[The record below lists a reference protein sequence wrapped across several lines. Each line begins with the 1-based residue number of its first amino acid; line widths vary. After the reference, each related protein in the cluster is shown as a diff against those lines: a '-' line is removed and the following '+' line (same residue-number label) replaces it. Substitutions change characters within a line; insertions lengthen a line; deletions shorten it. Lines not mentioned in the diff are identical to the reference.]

1 MTKIVIGCFLLF
13 LEVGLLTA
21 QDTIL
26 PIWPK
31 EIPNRIDTDEREVKE
46 YSEILRYRLVQE
58 PTIQVFLPAKRSANG
73 KAMLI
78 FPGGGYQFLA
88 YDWEGTDV
96 AKFLNAQGIAAIV
109 VKSRLPN
116 SKSLIEA
123 HNVPLQD
130 AQRAMRMTRAN
141 ATTWNINPNEIG
153 IIGFSAGGHLA
164 ATLGT
169 HFNEEVYAKQDRID
183 DVSARPDF
191 MALVYPVITMKEK
204 THQGSKNSLLGKNPS
219 QERVEYFSNE
229 MKVSANTP
237 PTFLIHAT
245 DDTAVPVENSLLFYN
260 ALREN
265 KVLASLFIY
274 PDGGHGFGLGLH
286 NEFLKEWPN
295 QLLTWIGSLETK
307 Q

>member
-31 EIPNRIDTDEREVKE
+31 EIPNRIDTDEKEVKE
-46 YSEILRYRLVQE
+46 YNEILRYRLVQE

-164 ATLGT
+164 ATLGI

-260 ALREN
+260 ALRAN